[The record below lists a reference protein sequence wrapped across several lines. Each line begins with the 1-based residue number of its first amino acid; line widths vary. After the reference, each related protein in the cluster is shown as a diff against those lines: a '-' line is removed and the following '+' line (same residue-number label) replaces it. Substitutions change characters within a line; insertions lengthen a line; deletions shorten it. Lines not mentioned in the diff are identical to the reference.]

1 VKIPLAVF
9 LLKFNEKTKGASRE
23 KSTKS
28 ILLIFEALFLCF
40 KNILKNLKFFI
51 FF

>member
-23 KSTKS
+23 KSVKS
-28 ILLIFEALFLCF
+28 ILLTFEACLFLCF
-40 KNILKNLKFFI
+40 KNILKNLNFF
-51 FF
+51 

>member
-9 LLKFNEKTKGASRE
+9 LLKFNEKIKGASRE

-28 ILLIFEALFLCF
+28 VFLIPGFL
-40 KNILKNLKFFI
+40 FI
-51 FF
+51 FVFQKYI